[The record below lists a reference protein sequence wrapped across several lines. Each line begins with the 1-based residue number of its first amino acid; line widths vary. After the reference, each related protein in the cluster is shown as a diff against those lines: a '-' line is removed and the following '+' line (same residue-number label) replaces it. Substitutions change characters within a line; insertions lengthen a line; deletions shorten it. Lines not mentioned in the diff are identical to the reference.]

1 MFFNRNHIILLVF
14 TVLVLFAGC
23 SGYEKLLKSSDY
35 RLKFDKA
42 MEYYEEEEYVRAGN
56 LFDQISTVYRGTT
69 KADTV
74 FYYQAK
80 SYFNQRDYIL
90 SGHHFKNLAFNF
102 PNSVYAEESDYM
114 VAYCHYKLSPKP
126 SLDQENS
133 VQAINSFQLFLIR
146 YPTSERKTDAK
157 AYIDEMRNKL
167 VQKSYMS
174 AKLYYNLEDYKAS
187 IIALQNSLN
196 EFPDT
201 EHREELMFLW
211 LRSNFL
217 LAENSI
223 SSRQVERYQDSVDE
237 YYSFVGEFPESK
249 YRQQADKI
257 YDAAL
262 REIPAENILSGQ

>member
-1 MFFNRNHIILLVF
+1 MFFNRNHIILLVV
-14 TVLVLFAGC
+14 TVLVGFSGC
-23 SGYEKLLKSSDY
+23 KGYEKLLKSSDY
-35 RLKFDKA
+35 RLKYSKA
-42 MEYYEEEEYVRAGN
+42 VEYYENEEYVRAGT
-56 LFDQISTVYRGTT
+56 LFDQIASVYRGTT

-74 FYYQAK
+74 YYYQAR
-80 SYFNQRDYIL
+80 SYFMQRDYIL

-114 VAYCHYKLSPKP
+114 TAYCHYKLSPKP

-133 VQAINSFQLFLIR
+133 VKAISSFQLFMIKH
-146 YPTSERKTDAK
+146 PTSERNTEAQG
-157 AYIDEMRNKL
+157 YIDEMRNKL

-196 EFPDT
+196 QFPDT
-201 EHREELMFLW
+201 EHREELMFLL

-223 SSRQVERYQDSVDE
+223 VVRQVERYQDAVDE

-249 YRQQADKI
+249 YRREADRI
-257 YDAAL
+257 YDASL
-262 REIPAENILSGQ
+262 KLIGNENIFSGQ

>member
-1 MFFNRNHIILLVF
+1 MFFNRNHIILLVVTTL
-14 TVLVLFAGC
+14 TVFSGC
-23 SGYEKLLKSSDY
+23 SGYEKLLKSADY
-35 RLKFDKA
+35 RLKYNKA
-42 MEYYEEEEYVRAGN
+42 MEYYEQEEYVRAGT
-56 LFDQISTVYRGTT
+56 LFDQISSVYRGTT

-114 VAYCHYKLSPKP
+114 VAYCHYKQSPKP
-126 SLDQENS
+126 SLDQQNS
-133 VQAINSFQLFLIR
+133 VQAINYFNLFMIK
-146 YPTSERKTDAK
+146 YPTSERKTDARK
-157 AYIDEMRNKL
+157 YISEMQNKL
-167 VQKSYMS
+167 VQKSYLS

-196 EFPDT
+196 EYPET
-201 EHREELMFLW
+201 EHREELMFLL
-211 LRSNFL
+211 LRSHFL

-223 SSRQVERYQDSVDE
+223 VSRQVERYQESVDE

-249 YRQQADKI
+249 YRQQADRI

-262 REIPAENILSGQ
+262 EEIPSESILSGQ

>member
-1 MFFNRNHIILLVF
+1 MFFDRNHIILLVVNVIVVF
-14 TVLVLFAGC
+14 SGC

-35 RLKFDKA
+35 RLKYDKA
-42 MEYYEEEEYVRAGN
+42 MEYYEDEEYVRAST
-56 LFDQISTVYRGTT
+56 LFDQISSVYRGTT

-90 SGHHFKNLAFNF
+90 SGHHFKNLASNY
-102 PNSVYAEESDYM
+102 PNSVYAEEASYM
-114 VAYCHYKLSPKP
+114 IAYCYYKQSPKP

-133 VQAINSFQLFLIR
+133 VLAIEYFQLFMIK
-146 YPTSERKTDAK
+146 YPRSERNDMARQ
-157 AYIDEMRNKL
+157 YIDELRNKL

-174 AKLYYNLEDYKAS
+174 AKLYYDLEDYKAS

-196 EFPDT
+196 DFPDT
-201 EHREELMFLW
+201 EHREELMFLL
-211 LRSNFL
+211 LRSNYL

-223 SSRQVERYQDSVDE
+223 LSLQVERYQDAVDK

-249 YRQQADKI
+249 YRQQADRI

-262 REIPAENILSGQ
+262 KQIPDENILSGQ

>member
-1 MFFNRNHIILLVF
+1 MFFNRNYIILLVV
-14 TVLVLFAGC
+14 TALALFSGC

-35 RLKFDKA
+35 RLKFTKA
-42 MEYYEEEEYVRAGN
+42 MEYYENEEYARAST
-56 LFDQISTVYRGTT
+56 LFDQISAVFRGTT

-114 VAYCHYKLSPKP
+114 VAYCFYMQSPKP
-126 SLDQENS
+126 SLDQQNS
-133 VQAINSFQLFLIR
+133 EQAINHFRLFGIK
-146 YPTSERKTDAK
+146 YPNSERNAEAQK
-157 AYIDEMRNKL
+157 YIAEMRNKL

-174 AKLYYNLEDYKAS
+174 AKLYYNLEDYRAS

-196 EFPDT
+196 EYPNT
-201 EHREELMFLW
+201 EHREELMFLL

-223 SSRQVERYQDSVDE
+223 VQRQVERYQDAVDE

-249 YRQQADKI
+249 YRQQADRI

-262 REIPAENILSGQ
+262 KNIPDENILSGQ

>member
-1 MFFNRNHIILLVF
+1 MFFNRRHIILLVVTGL
-14 TVLVLFAGC
+14 TVFSGC

-35 RLKFDKA
+35 RLKFTKA
-42 MEYYEEEEYVRAGN
+42 MEYYEQEEYVRAGT
-56 LFDQISTVYRGTT
+56 LFDQISSVYRGTT

-90 SGHHFKNLAFNF
+90 SGHHFKNLGFNF

-114 VAYCHYKLSPKP
+114 VAYCYYKQSPKP

-133 VQAINSFQLFLIR
+133 VQAINYFNLFMIK
-146 YPTSERKTDAK
+146 YPNSERKADARK
-157 AYIDEMRNKL
+157 FISEMQNKL

-196 EFPDT
+196 EYPET
-201 EHREELMFLW
+201 EHREELMFLL
-211 LRSNFL
+211 LRSHFL

-223 SSRQVERYQDSVDE
+223 ESRQVERYQESVDE

-249 YRQQADKI
+249 YRQLADRI

-262 REIPAENILSGQ
+262 KEIPSENILSGQ

>member
-1 MFFNRNHIILLVF
+1 MFFNRNHIILLVV
-14 TVLVLFAGC
+14 TVLVVFSGC

-35 RLKFDKA
+35 RMKFTKA
-42 MEYYEEEEYVRAGN
+42 MEYYEAEEYVRAGT

-90 SGHHFKNLAFNF
+90 SGHHFKNLAFKF
-102 PNSVYAEESDYM
+102 PNSGYAEEADYM
-114 VAYCHYKLSPKP
+114 VAYCFYKQSPKP
-126 SLDQENS
+126 SLDQTNS
-133 VQAINSFQLFLIR
+133 VQAVNYFQLFMIK
-146 YPTSERKTDAK
+146 YPSSDRNGMALQ
-157 AYIDEMRNKL
+157 YIAEMRNKL

-174 AKLYYNLEDYKAS
+174 ARLYYDLEDYKAS

-196 EFPDT
+196 EYPET
-201 EHREELMFLW
+201 EHREELMFLL

-223 SSRQVERYQDSVDE
+223 VNLQVERYQDAVDE
-237 YYSFVGEFPESK
+237 YYSFVGEFPESN
-249 YRQQADKI
+249 YRQQADRI

-262 REIPAENILSGQ
+262 KEIPNENVLSGQ